1 MGAVYRARHLLTG
14 RRVALKWITSTNLGA
29 QLEGRILRE
38 AQAMGRIEHPNVCT
52 ILDVGEDQGSMFL
65 VMEYLE
71 GMSLGDWAAG
81 RQLQPAEIIRV
92 LYGAMSGV
100 AAAHREGVL
109 HRDLKLD
116 NIFVCIDKSGAFT
129 TTKVLDFGISKLTDP
144 HAYEVGQITRTGQVM
159 GTPHCMAPEQV
170 LDEPSVD
177 ARVDVYALGVILY
190 ELLSGRLPYEAENYN
205 RLVVEI
211 AAGPGTPLRTYCP
224 DHDPALIAVVE
235 QAIAHDRR
243 ARFESVDAFAAA
255 LEPFAEGA
263 RFSSPSGQFVVSA
276 RTSHTPTLTPSELDA
291 ARRPA
296 TPVPE
301 VAPAEAAKPEARPSL
316 IPGERP
322 LPLGLFVGVL
332 VLVVLGLA
340 AFWWSSAED
349 ASLPASSPTA
359 AAPLAS
365 PDAAP
370 LATDAGVDA
379 FVPNDAA
386 VMPDAH
392 EAASET
398 VRPRVVSPPH
408 RTIQGRSGVLDPDDF

>member
-1 MGAVYRARHLLTG
+1 
-14 RRVALKWITSTNLGA
+14 
-29 QLEGRILRE
+29 
-38 AQAMGRIEHPNVCT
+38 
-52 ILDVGEDQGSMFL
+52 
-65 VMEYLE
+65 
-71 GMSLGDWAAG
+71 
-81 RQLQPAEIIRV
+81 
-92 LYGAMSGV
+92 
-100 AAAHREGVL
+100 
-109 HRDLKLD
+109 
-116 NIFVCIDKSGAFT
+116 
-129 TTKVLDFGISKLTDP
+129 
-144 HAYEVGQITRTGQVM
+144 
-159 GTPHCMAPEQV
+159 MAPEQV

-190 ELLSGRLPYEAENYN
+190 ELLSGGRLPYEAENYN
-205 RLVVEI
+205 RLVVAI
-211 AAGPGTPLRTYCP
+211 TTGPGTPLRTYCP

-276 RTSHTPTLTPSELDA
+276 RTSHTPTLTPSELAA

-301 VAPAEAAKPEARPSL
+301 VAPVEATKPEARPSL

-322 LPLGLFVGVL
+322 LPVGLFVGVL

-340 AFWWSSAED
+340 AIWWSSAED

-379 FVPNDAA
+379 FVADAP
-386 VMPDAH
+386 VMPDAPEPTAIEH
-392 EAASET
+392 TSRTPSYPTGET
-398 VRPRVVSPPH
+398 VQPVMVSPPD
-408 RTIQGRSGVLDPDDF
+408 RTITGRSGVLDPDDF

>member
-1 MGAVYRARHLLTG
+1 
-14 RRVALKWITSTNLGA
+14 
-29 QLEGRILRE
+29 
-38 AQAMGRIEHPNVCT
+38 
-52 ILDVGEDQGSMFL
+52 
-65 VMEYLE
+65 
-71 GMSLGDWAAG
+71 
-81 RQLQPAEIIRV
+81 
-92 LYGAMSGV
+92 MSGV

-190 ELLSGRLPYEAENYN
+190 ELLSGGRLPYEAENYN
-205 RLVVEI
+205 RLVVAI
-211 AAGPGTPLRTYCP
+211 TTGPGTPLRTYCP

-276 RTSHTPTLTPSELDA
+276 RTSHTPTLTPSELAA
-291 ARRPA
+291 ARRSV
-296 TPVPE
+296 TPVQAVTPVQVVE
-301 VAPAEAAKPEARPSL
+301 APMPEARPSL

-322 LPLGLFVGVL
+322 LPVGLFAGVL

-340 AFWWSSAED
+340 AIWWSSAD
-349 ASLPASSPTA
+349 GASLPASSPTA
-359 AAPLAS
+359 VVPLAS
-365 PDAAP
+365 PDAA
-370 LATDAGVDA
+370 ASDAGVDA
-379 FVPNDAA
+379 FVADAP
-386 VMPDAH
+386 VMTDAPEPTSPEPTAMEH
-392 EAASET
+392 TSRTPSHPAGET
-398 VRPRVVSPPH
+398 PRPTMVSPPD
-408 RTIQGRSGVLDPDDF
+408 RTITGRSGVLDPDDF